1 MPVALFVALAGS
13 LLIHGAALL
22 GADIELFA
30 SEPEPLRLEAEL
42 VLPPPPPATPA
53 KPQPAP
59 RAKPPEPPRKIV
71 QPAEAPVRP
80 TVSRSEP
87 LPEPVE
93 AVGKKEPDFASTA
106 AMPEKAPATPVLAG
120 NGVIRYAIFKETISM
135 QIGRVEQ
142 RWEFNADGTYRL
154 SSLSETTGLA
164 AVFKPVKVEVE
175 SRGRMFYGGLQ
186 PEQFR
191 TVKNGKDSN
200 ENADFDW
207 ASGEVR
213 LSRDGSAQPVAPGS
227 QDILSLNYQLAYLG
241 KAAEGVT
248 LGVVTGKKY
257 ERHALDS
264 LGEEDLVTPAG
275 TFRTLHLRAMTNKIT
290 EFWIAL
296 DHHRLPV
303 KIRFTD
309 KKGESF
315 EQVATEIGMQ

>member
-22 GADIELFA
+22 GTDIELFA

-42 VLPPPPPATPA
+42 VMPPPPPGPA
-53 KPQPAP
+53 KPQPVP
-59 RAKPPEPPRKIV
+59 RVKPSEPPRKV
-71 QPAEAPVRP
+71 AQPAVTPSQPVAAETP
-80 TVSRSEP
+80 P
-87 LPEPVE
+87 PEP
-93 AVGKKEPDFASTA
+93 ADMSGKNEQNFASTA
-106 AMPEKAPATPVLAG
+106 AMPERAPATPVLAG
-120 NGVIRYAIFKETISM
+120 NGVIRYAIFKESLSM

-154 SSLSETTGLA
+154 SSLTETTGLA
-164 AVFKPVKVEVE
+164 AVFKPVRVEVE
-175 SRGRMFYGGLQ
+175 SRGRMAYGGLQ

-191 TVKNGKDSN
+191 TLKNGKDAN

-207 ASGEVR
+207 GSGEVR
-213 LSRDGSAQPVAPGS
+213 LSRDGSVQAVAPGS

-264 LGEEDLVTPAG
+264 LGEEELVTPAG
-275 TFRTLHLRAMTNKIT
+275 TFRTLHLRAMTNKTT